1 MANKVLIAANS
12 TPEVWADSADY
23 AGDGGARTAQI
34 DLTALA
40 AGAARQGAKR
50 DMDTALGVANRLPR
64 RWAVT
69 IRIEYDTGNEPVDG
83 ETVDLYWAASL
94 SGTAGT
100 ANPGGTSGAD
110 AAYTGTAGSTLAE
123 SLLQLQ
129 FIGSMPLTNDAATIV
144 QQMTFITT
152 IPTQYGM
159 PVLVNGSAAD
169 VFEGDANEM
178 SITFTPLEEEIQ

>member
-1 MANKVLIAANS
+1 MANKVLIAANA
-12 TPEVWADSADY
+12 TPIVWADSADY
-23 AGDGGARTAQI
+23 AGDGGARTHQI
-34 DLTALA
+34 DLTALG
-40 AGAARQGAKR
+40 AGAARQGAKA
-50 DMDTALGVANRLPR
+50 DMDNGLVTDRIAR
-64 RWAVT
+64 RYAVT
-69 IRIEYDTGNEPVDG
+69 VRIEYDTGNEPVDG
-83 ETVDLYWAASL
+83 ETVDLYWASSL

-129 FIGSMPLTNDAATIV
+129 FIGSMPVTNDAAAIV
-144 QQMTFITT
+144 QQMTFILT

-169 VFEGDANEM
+169 VFEGDAIEM